1 MAAITLVASPQ
12 DDMNSDLP
20 CRTKDLPERFDKRLN
35 GILAW
40 LPCTR
45 LEVPGPLLSLCS
57 RKPNVAK
64 TQKVPT
70 HTVNLSV
77 ILLSP
82 LKFPFP
88 QSPPHF
94 HFSVAPF
101 CSLSVF
107 TLRISV
113 TLPYSEVISAHTASF
128 SPLLQY
134 LNKSVLS
141 PLSSVW
147 FLFDIFNI

>member
-64 TQKVPT
+64 TQKVPI

-88 QSPPHF
+88 QSPPYF

-107 TLRISV
+107 TLKN
-113 TLPYSEVISAHTASF
+113 LGHLA
-128 SPLLQY
+128 LLGGD
-134 LNKSVLS
+134 LSSHCKFLS
-141 PLSSVW
+141 PTAVLE
-147 FLFDIFNI
+147 